1 MSFRLLFTDEAKAD
15 LEGLKLKKSL
25 AKRYKAVL
33 KSLAYLETNPRH
45 PSLHTHKYTSLIGQN
60 GEEIFEAYVENKTPA
75 AYRLFWHY
83 GPQKNHI
90 TVVAITPHP

>member
-1 MSFRLLFTDEAKAD
+1 MPFRLLFTDEAKAD
-15 LEGLKLKKSL
+15 LKALKLNKGL

-33 KSLAYLETNPRH
+33 KTLAYLETNPRH
-45 PSLHTHKYTSLIGQN
+45 PSLCTHKYTSLVGQN

-83 GPQKNHI
+83 GPQKSHI
-90 TVVAITPHP
+90 TVVSITPHP